1 MTYYQVFAHLL
12 SVFQGLLAVLIY
24 GILFY
29 PLFACL
35 TTDNKLLGSILGFL
49 YGAVRLVKIIGN
61 NLSNCN
67 VRSRSTVM

>member
-1 MTYYQVFAHLL
+1 MTYYQVFSHLCP
-12 SVFQGLLAVLIY
+12 VFQGLLAVLIY

-35 TTDNKLLGSILGFL
+35 TTDNKLLGSVLGFL
-49 YGAVRLVKIIGN
+49 YGAVRLAKIIGN

>member
-1 MTYYQVFAHLL
+1 MTYYQVFAHLR

-29 PLFACL
+29 PFFACL

>member
-1 MTYYQVFAHLL
+1 MTYYQVFSHLC

-49 YGAVRLVKIIGN
+49 YGAVRLAKIIGN

>member
-1 MTYYQVFAHLL
+1 MTYYQVFSHLCP
-12 SVFQGLLAVLIY
+12 VFQGLLAVLIY

-49 YGAVRLVKIIGN
+49 YGAVRLVKITGN

>member
-1 MTYYQVFAHLL
+1 MTYYQVFAHLR

-49 YGAVRLVKIIGN
+49 YGAVRLVKITGN

>member
-1 MTYYQVFAHLL
+1 MTYYQVSAHLL

-29 PLFACL
+29 PFFACL

-49 YGAVRLVKIIGN
+49 YGAVRLAKIIGN